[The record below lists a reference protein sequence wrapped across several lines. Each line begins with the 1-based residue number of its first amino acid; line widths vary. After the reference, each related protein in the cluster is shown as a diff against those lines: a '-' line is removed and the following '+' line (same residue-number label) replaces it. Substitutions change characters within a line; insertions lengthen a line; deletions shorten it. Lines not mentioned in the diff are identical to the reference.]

1 MVGVDDNANALR
13 GIGPSQSQI
22 TSTDN
27 GATWT
32 RKQTNIGD
40 ISTSTLSLILDPETG
55 LLSNDYYER
64 GRGILRCRVVKPEAV
79 FENPLH
85 WPESEAVTIG
95 SKIAWDSGNA
105 IATVIGD
112 THYVSFYSGKDP
124 DTSVMIMEL
133 ARPVGEV
140 RQGDGETEE

>member
-1 MVGVDDNANALR
+1 MDDNANALR

-40 ISTSTLSLILDPETG
+40 ISASTPSLILDPETG
-55 LLSNDYYER
+55 TVSNYYYER
-64 GRGILRCRVVKPEAV
+64 GRGILRRRVVNAEAV
-79 FENPLH
+79 FENPLN
-85 WPESEAVTIG
+85 WPASEPVTIG

-105 IATVIGD
+105 NATVIGE

-124 DTSVMIMEL
+124 DTAVMVLEI
-133 ARPVGEV
+133 AGPAGGDVGEA
-140 RQGDGETEE
+140 TE